1 MALFRL
7 IYEVTD
13 AAVHDSQTLD
23 ALLDKGN
30 TSADVFADSAYRSSA
45 IEAKLKAGGFNR
57 ARPQVMSPVVV

>member
-1 MALFRL
+1 MALFSF

-13 AAVHDSQTLD
+13 AAVHDSQTL